1 MLKPK
6 LSTKFVRDA
15 KQMEK
20 RGKDSDKLRA
30 MMSRL
35 INEIPLEE
43 KHRGHKLKGEWE
55 GCRDCHI
62 EPDWV
67 LLYYIE
73 SETIY
78 FERTGT
84 HSDIFG

>member
-6 LSTKFVRDA
+6 LSAKFVRDA
-15 KQMEK
+15 KQMKK

-35 INEIPLEE
+35 MNEIPLDE
-43 KHRGHKLKGEWE
+43 KHRDHKLKGEWE
-55 GCRDCHI
+55 GCKDCHI
-62 EPDWV
+62 EPDWL

-73 SETIY
+73 GETIY